1 MLTLYVGCSLTQA
14 PEDFKKHVADL
25 KESLKADYTVLEF
38 IGLSA
43 GTAKDVYEWD
53 IHECVEKCDVF
64 IALCDYPSIGL
75 GYELGVAVE
84 KRNIPTLAL
93 AHTDVKIT
101 RLIQGIERP
110 TYEFTRYSDFSEIP
124 GLIKKFLVKNNN
136 VLPQ

>member
-1 MLTLYVGCSLTQA
+1 MLTLYIGCSLTQA
-14 PEDFKKHVADL
+14 PEEFKKRVADL

-38 IGLSA
+38 VGLTA
-43 GTAKDVYEWD
+43 GTAKEVYEWD

-75 GYELGVAVE
+75 GYELGVAIE

-93 AHTDVKIT
+93 AHADAKIT

-110 TYEFTRYSDFSEIP
+110 TYEFTHYSDFSEIP
-124 GLIKKFLVKNNN
+124 ELIKKFLLKVPSAK
-136 VLPQ
+136 LQ